1 MSSLLE
7 EIFVC
12 LLIAG
17 LVGLIIGWF
26 IGQLRYKEKLN
37 SFKNESKLKLNKN
50 NDTWEAKLEKIT
62 LEYDNKLSDNKN
74 IMEIEKQE
82 LQNKIKELI
91 NKNSIKDKEIDSV
104 KKRLLVSKDETKRV
118 ERRLKDEFQ
127 ENIKKHKSRVSS
139 LLNRVDLRYNKEL
152 NSLVES
158 LVTLEGNAIKEE
170 AELRYK
176 LKDTKQRLENKVS
189 NLQKEVRELKSRV
202 YNLINAKKININI
215 G

>member
-1 MSSLLE
+1 LSSLLE

-91 NKNSIKDKEIDSV
+91 NKNSIKDKEIDGV